1 MIISSEQHKEY
12 VRLTNEIDVF
22 RSVLEKLQPEMIM
35 FNPERLG
42 AVDQAPR
49 AVIEAE
55 REAVLKA
62 REKPKKERNK
72 QRGKNKIGKRL
83 KKKDEANADQVR
95 KLIKKR
101 AKDAPSSI
109 FPE

>member
-1 MIISSEQHKEY
+1 M
-12 VRLTNEIDVF
+12 
-22 RSVLEKLQPEMIM
+22 LEKLQPEMIM
-35 FNPERLG
+35 FNPDRLG

-55 REAVLKA
+55 RQAVLKA
-62 REKPKKERNK
+62 REKPKKEKNK

-101 AKDAPSSI
+101 SKDETSSLLRA
-109 FPE
+109 